1 MPTVYFAAEI
11 ERLQMGLSLR
21 EGGPE
26 AYQGRIHQ
34 SSDKRREKQEMKDM
48 PQNELIIYEGA
59 MCCSTGLCGPEPD
72 KELIEFSE
80 TIKKLPAEF
89 EGLKVTR
96 AGLAFNPLLFSMNRE
111 VLQLVKE
118 NGQGILPITTINGQI
133 VARQRYLKYDELRN
147 ILAERMKH
155 D

>member
-1 MPTVYFAAEI
+1 MP
-11 ERLQMGLSLR
+11 
-21 EGGPE
+21 
-26 AYQGRIHQ
+26 
-34 SSDKRREKQEMKDM
+34 K
-48 PQNELIIYEGA
+48 NELIIFEGA

-96 AGLAFNPLLFSMNRE
+96 AGLAFNPLLFSTNKE
-111 VLQLVKE
+111 VLRLLKE
-118 NGQGILPITTINGQI
+118 NGQGVLPITTLNGEI
-133 VARQRYLKYDELRN
+133 IARQKYLAFDELKRL
-147 ILAERMKH
+147 IAEKIHH

>member
-1 MPTVYFAAEI
+1 MP
-11 ERLQMGLSLR
+11 R
-21 EGGPE
+21 
-26 AYQGRIHQ
+26 
-34 SSDKRREKQEMKDM
+34 
-48 PQNELIIYEGA
+48 NELIIYEGA

-118 NGQGILPITTINGQI
+118 NGQGILPITTINGEI
-133 VARQRYLKYDELRN
+133 VARQRYLKYDELKK
-147 ILAERMKH
+147 ILAERMNH

>member
-1 MPTVYFAAEI
+1 MP
-11 ERLQMGLSLR
+11 R
-21 EGGPE
+21 
-26 AYQGRIHQ
+26 
-34 SSDKRREKQEMKDM
+34 
-48 PQNELIIYEGA
+48 NELIIYEGA
-59 MCCSTGLCGPEPD
+59 MCCSTGVCGPKPD
-72 KELIEFSE
+72 RELIEFSE

-118 NGQGILPITTINGQI
+118 NGQGILPITTINGEI
-133 VARQRYLKYDELRN
+133 VARQRYLKYDELKK
-147 ILAERMKH
+147 ILAERMNH